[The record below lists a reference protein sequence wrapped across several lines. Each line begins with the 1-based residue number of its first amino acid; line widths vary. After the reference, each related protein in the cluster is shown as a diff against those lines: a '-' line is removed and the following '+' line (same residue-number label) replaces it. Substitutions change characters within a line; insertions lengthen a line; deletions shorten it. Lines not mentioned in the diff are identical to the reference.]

1 MVFRKKKPIE
11 DKVEARFQQAVGL
24 IKDLDKREFKRFI
37 EGIQLTWEGYDRIR
51 RVQTTEEKET
61 APIAELEKEMD
72 YKEQ

>member
-61 APIAELEKEMD
+61 APIAEIEKEMD